1 MEDAQIV
8 SLYWARCEDA
18 IRETDAK
25 YGAFCRTL
33 AGNILSS
40 REDAEECVN
49 DTWHHAWNAMP
60 EERPSLLRA
69 WLGKVVRNLALDRWR
84 SSRAQKR
91 YDGMELLLS
100 ELEDCVPARET
111 VEESVEAAE
120 LGRIISAWLA
130 ALPEDDAALFVRR
143 YWNGDALNALAKEQG
158 VAAAKL
164 AQKMYRLRLSLKT
177 TLEQEGIAL

>member
-1 MEDAQIV
+1 MEDSQIV
-8 SLYWARCEDA
+8 SLFWVRSEDA
-18 IRETDAK
+18 IRETDLK

-33 AGNILSS
+33 AQNILCI

-49 DTWHHAWNAMP
+49 DTWHHAWNAIP

-120 LGRIISAWLA
+120 LGRVISAWLA

-143 YWNGDALNALAKEQG
+143 YWNGDALNALAKERG

-164 AQKMYRLRLSLKT
+164 AQKMYRLRLSLKA
-177 TLEQEGIAL
+177 TLEQEGIVL

>member
-8 SLYWARCEDA
+8 SLYWVRCEDA

-25 YGAFCRTL
+25 YGTFCRTL
-33 AGNILSS
+33 TGNILSI

-49 DTWHHAWNAMP
+49 DTWHYAWNAMP
-60 EERPSLLRA
+60 EERPILLRA

-84 SSRAQKR
+84 SSHAQKR

-111 VEESVEAAE
+111 VEETVEAAE
-120 LGRIISAWLA
+120 LGCVISAWLA
-130 ALPEDDAALFVRR
+130 ALPEDNAALFVRR
-143 YWNGDALNALAKEQG
+143 YWNGEALNALAKAQG
-158 VAAAKL
+158 VTAAKL

>member
-1 MEDAQIV
+1 MEDSQIID
-8 SLYWARCEDA
+8 LYWQRSEAA
-18 IRETDAK
+18 IPATAEK
-25 YGAFCRTL
+25 YGGYCQAI
-33 AGNILSS
+33 AYNICGS

-84 SSRAQKR
+84 SSHAQKR

-100 ELEDCVPARET
+100 ELEACVPTRET

-120 LGRIISAWLA
+120 LGRVISAWLA

-143 YWNGDALNALAKEQG
+143 YWNGDALNALAKVQG
-158 VAAAKL
+158 VTSAKL

>member
-8 SLYWARCEDA
+8 SLYWARSEDA

-33 AGNILSS
+33 AGNILGVC
-40 REDAEECVN
+40 EDAEECVN
-49 DTWHHAWNAMP
+49 DAYHHAWRSMP
-60 EERPSLLRA
+60 EEQPSLLRA

-130 ALPEDDAALFVRR
+130 ALPEKDALLFVRR
-143 YWNGDALNALAKEQG
+143 YWNGDALNVLAKERG
-158 VAAAKL
+158 VPPAKL
-164 AQKMYRLRLSLKT
+164 AQRMYRLRLGLKT
-177 TLEQEGIAL
+177 TLEKEGIAL

>member
-8 SLYWARCEDA
+8 SLYWARSEDA

-60 EERPSLLRA
+60 EERPGLLRA

-84 SSRAQKR
+84 SSHAQKR
-91 YDGMELLLS
+91 YDGMERLLS

-120 LGRIISAWLA
+120 LGRVISTWLS
-130 ALPEDDAALFVRR
+130 ALPEGDAALFVRR
-143 YWNGDALNALAKEQG
+143 YWNGDALNALAKAQG
-158 VAAAKL
+158 VTAAKL